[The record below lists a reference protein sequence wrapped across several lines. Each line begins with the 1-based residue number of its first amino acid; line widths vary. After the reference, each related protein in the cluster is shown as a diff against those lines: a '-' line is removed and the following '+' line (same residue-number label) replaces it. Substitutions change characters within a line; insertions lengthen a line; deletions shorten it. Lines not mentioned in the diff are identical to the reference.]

1 MNTDA
6 PNIRLIV
13 TLAHEE
19 VRHLIQQRADI
30 TKRIG
35 TIKQTI
41 KGLCS
46 LFGDDELSDDDVR
59 EFADRKPGPRR
70 PGLTHACRAEL
81 RRLDRP
87 LTARE
92 LSEHIQQQDLPGAR
106 SSKNLAASVAVV
118 LDRLV
123 QYGEAR
129 VVLRDNGRRAW
140 LPVSDVEDKS
150 ASLLNSA
157 DSLVS

>member
-1 MNTDA
+1 MNTDV
-6 PNIRLIV
+6 PNVQLIV
-13 TLAHEE
+13 KFAHEE
-19 VRHLIQQRADI
+19 LQQLIQQRADI

-41 KGLCS
+41 LGLS
-46 LFGDDELSDDDVR
+46 RMFGDDEPVR
-59 EFADRKPGPRR
+59 EYEGHKPGTRR
-70 PGLTHACRAEL
+70 PGLTHACRAVL
-81 RRLDRP
+81 TKLDRP

-92 LSEHIQQQDLPGAR
+92 LSEHIQERDLPGAR
-106 SSKNLAASVAVV
+106 SSRNLAASVAVV

-150 ASLLNSA
+150 ASPLNGA

>member
-6 PNIRLIV
+6 PNIQLIV
-13 TLAHEE
+13 KVAHEE
-19 VRHLIQQRADI
+19 LQQLMRQRAEI

-41 KGLCS
+41 LGLCS
-46 LFGDDELSDDDVR
+46 LFGDDELRDYDLR
-59 EFADRKPGPRR
+59 EFADRKSRTRR
-70 PGLTHACRAEL
+70 PGLTQACRVVL
-81 RRLDRP
+81 RRFDGP

-92 LSEHIQQQDLPGAR
+92 VAEHIQQRDLLGVR

-123 QYGEAR
+123 QYGEAHAVIR
-129 VVLRDNGRRAW
+129 HNGSRAW
-140 LPVSDVEDKS
+140 LRILDEDKS
-150 ASLLNSA
+150 ASPLNSA